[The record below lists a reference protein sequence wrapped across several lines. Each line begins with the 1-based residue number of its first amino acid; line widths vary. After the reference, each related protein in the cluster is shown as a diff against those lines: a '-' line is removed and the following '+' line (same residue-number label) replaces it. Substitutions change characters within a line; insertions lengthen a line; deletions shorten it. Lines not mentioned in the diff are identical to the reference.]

1 MVLFLIMGIS
11 FRGWKKDYLSL
22 YILLNNYL
30 YIQELEYKPIAIL
43 HRFFPNW
50 RCCVELIRFSL
61 EWLENLIFIWVLYFS
76 LIGLPYPIQGMKSVE
91 SKLSHRLYFPVNWC
105 FSKCG
110 DKKNSWFVM
119 SGHNSYPQTQTLSF
133 LDLICLCI
141 GILIM

>member
-1 MVLFLIMGIS
+1 MLCWTHQI
-11 FRGWKKDYLSL
+11 
-22 YILLNNYL
+22 
-30 YIQELEYKPIAIL
+30 
-43 HRFFPNW
+43 
-50 RCCVELIRFSL
+50 FS

-110 DKKNSWFVM
+110 EKSISWFVM
-119 SGHNSYPQTQTLSF
+119 FGRNSYPQTQILSF

-141 GILIM
+141 VILIIVKCMWKKNYLDEIQKKKNHMQECILWDTTWNVGYNVKTSSIC

>member
-1 MVLFLIMGIS
+1 MLFWTHEI
-11 FRGWKKDYLSL
+11 F
-22 YILLNNYL
+22 
-30 YIQELEYKPIAIL
+30 
-43 HRFFPNW
+43 
-50 RCCVELIRFSL
+50 C
-61 EWLENLIFIWVLYFS
+61 EWLEKLIFIWVLYFS

-110 DKKNSWFVM
+110 EKSLTWFVM

-141 GILIM
+141 VILIIVKCMWKKNYLDEIQKKKKNICKSVYYETQHEMWVIT

>member
-1 MVLFLIMGIS
+1 MLCWTHEI
-11 FRGWKKDYLSL
+11 
-22 YILLNNYL
+22 
-30 YIQELEYKPIAIL
+30 
-43 HRFFPNW
+43 
-50 RCCVELIRFSL
+50 FS

-110 DKKNSWFVM
+110 EKTLTWFVL

-141 GILIM
+141 VILIIVKCMWKKIIWMKFRRKKNHMQECILWDTTWNVGYNVKTPSIC